1 MNPFRTSQKIQA
13 IRPQNPYFSNLSCG
27 VCLQN
32 TYDYSPFGA
41 SLDERTVEG
50 DFYRLGY
57 QGSEKDD
64 ESKGVGNSY
73 TTFFRQLDPRV
84 GRWFSIDPKM
94 SIWESPYV
102 SMGNNPLLFND
113 KLGDTI
119 KIYGGKGYVSPPHR
133 TLYYVNGVVTDMNG
147 QEYIKGGD
155 FSNADNDKL
164 IEDLEKIRTG
174 GMEGARLIDF
184 FSKNNVSVSPKGS
197 GAEFLVNSN
206 SINYPENYTPSIVI
220 FTNDVAS
227 SPEVRNYRTF
237 TDLAHEMYHAQRFIQ
252 GIHDYSPWNGT
263 NAARDEIWA
272 THGENKI
279 RNENGLPL
287 RTHYGHKEESPNVYK
302 PGLSLFDEIKVKTII
317 NFTYQGKHLMKEVL
331 STPYDYNN
339 PQENREVTK
348 SLDYEINNVI
358 RAFSKF

>member
-1 MNPFRTSQKIQA
+1 LRTAS
-13 IRPQNPYFSNLSCG
+13 FSYVSENQITRTPSNYAG

-155 FSNADNDKL
+155 FSNADNDKI
-164 IEDLEKIRTG
+164 IEDLEKIRNG
-174 GMEGARLIDF
+174 GMEGAKLIDF
-184 FSKNNVSVSPKGS
+184 FSNNNVSVSPNGS
-197 GAEFLVNSN
+197 GSEFLINRN
-206 SINYPENYTPSIVI
+206 SINYPESYSPSIVL
-220 FTNDVAS
+220 FTNDVAL

-237 TDLAHEMYHAQRFIQ
+237 TDLAHELYHAQRFNQ
-252 GIHDYSPWNGT
+252 GILDLSPWNGT
-263 NAARDEIWA
+263 KVVRDEIWA

-287 RTHYGHKEESPNVYK
+287 RTHYGRQEESPNVYK
-302 PGLSLFDEIKVKTII
+302 PGLSLFDEIKVKTIV
-317 NFTYQGKHLMKEVL
+317 NFTYQGKHLMKDVI

-339 PQENREVTK
+339 PQENTNVTK
-348 SLDYEINNVI
+348 PLDNEINNFI
-358 RAFSKF
+358 RAFSMF